1 MAFKEVRFP
10 TDIAYGSRG
19 GGGYRTTITETAS
32 GYESRNQDWAST
44 RHRYNAAYGMRTHVQ
59 LEAVL
64 AMFHAMR
71 GRFHGFRFKDWLDYK
86 SCDLADTPAATDQ
99 TLGTGD
105 GSDTTFQLVKLYTY
119 SGETYSRTIT
129 KPVSG
134 TVLVSIQDVT
144 DTRWTVD
151 TTTGV
156 VTFQANITASVTNIT
171 QATSARV
178 TTAAAHGLSNGQ
190 TVHFSGVTG
199 MTQIN
204 GLRGT
209 VTVVDTTTFD
219 VDINSAAFS
228 PYTSGGTINTIPQTG
243 ETVKA
248 GFEFDV
254 PVRFDIDQLDISLD
268 DWEVGAVDI
277 PLVEIRV

>member
-10 TDIAYGSRG
+10 VDIAYGSRG

-32 GYESRNQDWAST
+32 GYESRNQDWAAT
-44 RHRYNAAYGMRTHVQ
+44 RHRYNASYGMRTHEQ
-59 LEAVL
+59 LEDVL
-64 AMFHAMR
+64 SMFHAMR
-71 GRFHGFRFKDWLDYK
+71 GRFHGFRFKDWLDFK
-86 SCDLADTPAATDQ
+86 SCDLADTPSAVDQ

-105 GSDTTFQLVKLYTY
+105 GSDVTFQLVKLYTY

-134 TVLVSIQDVT
+134 TVLVSIQGVT
-144 DTRWTVD
+144 DTRWTVA
-151 TTTGV
+151 TATGI
-156 VTFQANITASVTNIT
+156 VTFQANITAAIT
-171 QATSARV
+171 AITKATSARV

-190 TVHFSGVTG
+190 TVHFSGVAG

-209 VTVVDTTTFD
+209 VTVVNSTTFD
-219 VDINSAAFS
+219 VDINSTAFS
-228 PYTSGGTINTIPQTG
+228 TYTSGGTINTIPQSG

-268 DWEVGAVDI
+268 DWQVGAVDI